1 MSNPQ
6 FYISNC
12 INGIVIKNGSYF
24 EANTYG
30 TISNCVDAGVV
41 VLNNSTFTTL
51 KKPVNALFDDNRIN
65 WAINVHDSKIG
76 YVVSHNSVGNIGSSF
91 YGVDSG
97 IIYANNS
104 SGEVY
109 YSSFIAS
116 PGIDSSNNF
125 CAAVYVQD
133 SVVMLRDLDDTSG
146 WGSLTGATGPTNYR
160 VNGGTIIT
168 KDTSLATPEISDIA
182 IGLNGGKV
190 ARIEYAGGSINPTVK
205 MTASNYYYPKL
216 I

>member
-12 INGIVIKNGSYF
+12 INGIVVKNNSYF
-24 EANTYG
+24 ESNSYG
-30 TISNCVDAGVV
+30 NVSNCVDAGVV

-51 KKPVNALFDDNRIN
+51 KKPVNALSDDNRIN
-65 WAINVHDSKIG
+65 WTVNVYSAPIG
-76 YVVSHNSVGNIGSSF
+76 YIISHSSVGNIGSTCSQ
-91 YGVDSG
+91 VDSG

-133 SVVMLRDLDDTSG
+133 STVMIRDLDDTSG
-146 WGSLTGATGPTNYR
+146 WGSLTGATGPTKYR

-168 KDTSLATPEISDIA
+168 KDTSLASPEISDIS

-190 ARIEYAGGSINPTVK
+190 ARIEYGGGSTNPTVK